1 MSWKHLLWWWCFKD
15 NTFRKSN
22 LILTFWKPFN
32 SSCFE
37 TLSFFPLS
45 HFFVFTTEKNWGL
58 GGRKGHA
65 PCPSVPPT
73 LNMWVFIT
81 CTPEVSTYCKG
92 FLNSAKCH
100 LTRKWLSIALRKKC
114 PYSEFFWTVF
124 SRIRTEYREMRSI
137 PPYSVQMRQKTD
149 QKNSKYEQTLHLFGL
164 VEQTSVGFERA
175 SFYCRK
181 NEVFH

>member
-1 MSWKHLLWWWCFKD
+1 MNHKRKHIFKLLWRKLPQFLLISCFVKILWKRTVFRWGAFFCQDYLAFSRTFIQTNHLWCVSWKHLLWWWCFKD

-37 TLSFFPLS
+37 ALSFFPSSL
-45 HFFVFTTEKNWGL
+45 FFVFTTEKNWGL
-58 GGRKGHA
+58 GGRMGHA

-100 LTRKWLSIALRKKC
+100 LTRKWQ
-114 PYSEFFWTVF
+114 F
-124 SRIRTEYREMRSI
+124 
-137 PPYSVQMRQKTD
+137 
-149 QKNSKYEQTLHLFGL
+149 
-164 VEQTSVGFERA
+164 
-175 SFYCRK
+175 
-181 NEVFH
+181 